1 MENTQEK
8 KLPTAEDVA
17 RLVVMSKHQ
26 SMVGHIEATLPFSLE
41 PGESTGGRLALEFK
55 EDGSMMLDAQGLAI
69 ATNIPGLVPGRTEMM
84 LSMGMF
90 LIQQAEASL
99 MKEAIAGLTAKVQ
112 EMVDSGM
119 LKLTDQISPQLLD
132 MLAQALPGLAKLPD
146 DNEMVATLHQPAPT
160 TVQ

>member
-1 MENTQEK
+1 
-8 KLPTAEDVA
+8 
-17 RLVVMSKHQ
+17 
-26 SMVGHIEATLPFSLE
+26 
-41 PGESTGGRLALEFK
+41 
-55 EDGSMMLDAQGLAI
+55 MLDAQGLAI
-69 ATNIPGLVPGRTEMM
+69 ATNIPDLVPGRTEMM